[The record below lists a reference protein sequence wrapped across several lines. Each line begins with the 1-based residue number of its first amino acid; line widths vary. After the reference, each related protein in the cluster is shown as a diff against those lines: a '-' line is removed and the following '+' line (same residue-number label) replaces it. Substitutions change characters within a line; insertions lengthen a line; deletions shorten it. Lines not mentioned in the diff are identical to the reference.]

1 MKAKG
6 AEIKDFYYNYWPEK
20 LDNYYYDS
28 DNVEIEIEDDNGNW
42 ILEDKLSYDLNG
54 FGWVMDNDDKTDGLS
69 FQSAFS
75 KYKKTKN
82 NLIASVSVPME
93 DIGRFYEMMK
103 DNNWKIL

>member
-6 AEIKDFYYNYWPEK
+6 AEIKDFYYNYWPQK
-20 LDNYYYDS
+20 LEDYYYEDE
-28 DNVEIEIEDDNGNW
+28 DAEIMLEDEQGKWLLEDD
-42 ILEDKLSYDLNG
+42 LSYDLDG
-54 FGWVMDNDDKTDGLS
+54 LGWIMDNDGLKDGIS
-69 FQSAFS
+69 FKSAFS

-93 DIGRFYEMMK
+93 EIGRFYEMVK